1 MATELSRLSP
11 PMRDALD
18 YLRRCGA
25 ASAESIQSNGWK
37 VNTMEALER
46 RGMVEHTIV
55 SARPG
60 IPFYHEVW
68 SITPHAEAL
77 LDDRARG
84 VAIPLKS
91 GLTTADG

>member
-25 ASAESIQSNGWK
+25 ASGKSIRSNGWK
-37 VNTMEALER
+37 LHTMEALER
-46 RGMVEHTIV
+46 RGLVEHTTV
-55 SARPG
+55 STNR
-60 IPFYHEVW
+60 IPFYYVVW
-68 SITPHAEAL
+68 SITPRAEAL

>member
-1 MATELSRLSP
+1 MTTELSSLSP

-18 YLRRCGA
+18 YLRRCGS
-25 ASAESIQSNGWK
+25 ASAKSIRANGWK
-37 VNTMEALER
+37 LHTMEALER
-46 RGMVEHTIV
+46 RGLVEHTTV
-55 SARPG
+55 PTRG
-60 IPFYHEVW
+60 IPFNYVVW

-77 LDDRARG
+77 LDDHARG